1 MEHVEIPAGPDI
13 RDYAAIGN
21 CRGVALVHKEG
32 RVDWCALERFDA
44 APVCLRLL
52 DDRIGGYLDTRPT
65 DAFVATRRYVPDTNV
80 LETTLA
86 TTSGVARVIDFMPL
100 GREPGAASD
109 DFVTV
114 HALAWLVRVID
125 AVEGDIEFELDVL
138 PSTQWALRAPQVHRV
153 EQGIAWERGA
163 LLCDRPIGMRGT
175 HASGVIRLRAGERMR
190 VVLMAGKSPAPSAV
204 LASVDRLLDITLAYW
219 NAWISRCGYKGP
231 YVAAV
236 QRSALALKLL
246 TYAPSGA
253 IIAAATTSLP
263 ETLGGG
269 RNWDYRL
276 SWVRDSTLT
285 LFALSALGYHDEP
298 EAFRQFLFDHGVG
311 EIFPT
316 QIVYGIRGE
325 VNLDERELT
334 HLRGYCGS
342 HPVRVGNAAHRQRQ
356 FDVYGD
362 VMDWLTLRRELGG
375 SLSPSELTILRRTAD
390 YVAEHWTEPG
400 QGFWEERDKPE
411 QFVYGNMMCWVAL
424 DRAQE
429 LLDCRDYEGVMST
442 MVQDIHRHG
451 IAPEGYLRKC
461 YEHDTIDAVALRAP
475 IIDFPLPTGCLQ
487 ATIDEVMAK
496 LVTPGGV
503 YRYKGGDGLD
513 GDEGTFVACGF
524 WLVDALLFTGKTAQA
539 KEWFET
545 MLRQSNDVGLYAE
558 EIDAENNRF
567 LGNFPQGLSHLA
579 LIHSATL
586 LDIVEHDG
594 TEALRGT
601 HADRVQHARRMMAEA
616 ARETPQSIIDAR
628 DWVLDA
634 AALGLSGVVSEKSPR
649 EGHA

>member
-1 MEHVEIPAGPDI
+1 MANERADIPTDPDI

-32 RVDWCALERFDA
+32 RVDWCALESFDT

-65 DAFVATRRYVPDTNV
+65 DAFVATRRYVPNTNV

-86 TTSGVARVIDFMPL
+86 TPSGLARVIDFMPL
-100 GREPGAASD
+100 GRDPSASPD
-109 DFVTV
+109 DFVTI
-114 HALAWLVRVID
+114 HALPWLVRVID
-125 AVEGDIEFELDVL
+125 AVEGDIELALDAL
-138 PSTQWALRAPQVHRV
+138 PSTAWALRAPQVHRI
-153 EQGIAWERGA
+153 EQGVAWEHGA
-163 LLCDRPIGMRGT
+163 LLCDRPIDLNGT
-175 HASGVIRLRAGERMR
+175 HARGIVRLKAGERMR
-190 VVLMAGKSPAPSAV
+190 VVLMAGKRHAPAAV
-204 LASVDRLLDITLAYW
+204 LASVDRLLTITLAYW

-253 IIAAATTSLP
+253 IVAAATTSLP

-285 LFALSALGYHDEP
+285 LFALSALGFHDEP
-298 EAFRQFLFDHGVG
+298 EAFRRFLFECGAGD
-311 EIFPT
+311 IFPT

-325 VNLDERELT
+325 LDLDECELT

-362 VMDWLTLRRELGG
+362 AMDWLTLRRELGG
-375 SLSPSELTILRRTAD
+375 SLSPSELTVLRRTAD
-390 YVAEHWTEPG
+390 YVAAHWTEPG

-411 QFVYGNMMCWVAL
+411 HFVYGKMMCWVAL

-429 LLDCRDYEGVMST
+429 LLDCRDYENVMKA
-442 MVQDIHRHG
+442 MVQDIHQHG

-461 YEHDTIDAVALRAP
+461 YGHDMIDAVALRTP
-475 IIDFPLPTGCLQ
+475 IIDFPLPPDCLQ

-496 LVTPGGV
+496 LAMPGGV
-503 YRYKGGDGLD
+503 YRYKGGDGLT
-513 GDEGTFVACGF
+513 GEEGTFVACGF

-558 EIDAENNRF
+558 EIDAQNGRF

-579 LIHSATL
+579 LIHGAVL
-586 LDIVEHDG
+586 LEFVEHDG
-594 TEALRGT
+594 VEALRGT
-601 HADRVQHARRMMAEA
+601 HADRVQHARRMMEA
-616 ARETPQSIIDAR
+616 AAKEAPRSLIDAK
-628 DWVLDA
+628 DWVLDVV
-634 AALGLSGVVSEKSPR
+634 ALGLSGDSLDKQ
-649 EGHA
+649 